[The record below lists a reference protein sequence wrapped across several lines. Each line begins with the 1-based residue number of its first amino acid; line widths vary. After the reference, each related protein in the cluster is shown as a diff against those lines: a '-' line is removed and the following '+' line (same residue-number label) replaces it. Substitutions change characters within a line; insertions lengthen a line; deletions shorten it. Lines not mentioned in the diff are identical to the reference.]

1 VRTDRYFILLFYY
14 VRCITIST
22 FNTKRFRVLMS
33 AGSLSRNTMKYDYN
47 IHKLIYLRR
56 VPLRYIIMYAAFSSE
71 EETAPK
77 LNKRRFVTHGI
88 SIISSL
94 TFYSEGEDL

>member
-1 VRTDRYFILLFYY
+1 MPRVVYHAVYAVYLL
-14 VRCITIST
+14 
-22 FNTKRFRVLMS
+22 L
-33 AGSLSRNTMKYDYN
+33 
-47 IHKLIYLRR
+47 
-56 VPLRYIIMYAAFSSE
+56 YAAFSSE

>member
-1 VRTDRYFILLFYY
+1 MAALCTYYGILLY
-14 VRCITIST
+14 V
-22 FNTKRFRVLMS
+22 
-33 AGSLSRNTMKYDYN
+33 
-47 IHKLIYLRR
+47 
-56 VPLRYIIMYAAFSSE
+56 AFSSE

-94 TFYSEGEDL
+94 NFYSEGEDL

>member
-1 VRTDRYFILLFYY
+1 MAALCTYYGILLY
-14 VRCITIST
+14 V
-22 FNTKRFRVLMS
+22 
-33 AGSLSRNTMKYDYN
+33 
-47 IHKLIYLRR
+47 
-56 VPLRYIIMYAAFSSE
+56 AFSSE

-94 TFYSEGEDL
+94 NFYSEGEDLWFSCQG